1 LEYLDKKIVN
11 IDLTVPYK
19 KIVET
24 IGNKPTAY
32 ETTGIPFW
40 DDEYISKSMLAL
52 HLNPDVESA
61 SR

>member
-1 LEYLDKKIVN
+1 MN

-24 IGNKPTAY
+24 IGNKPIAY

-40 DDEYISKSMLAL
+40 DDEYTCVIGLPYL
-52 HLNPDVESA
+52 LTIGN
-61 SR
+61 

>member
-1 LEYLDKKIVN
+1 MN

-24 IGNKPTAY
+24 IGNKPIAY